1 MARTG
6 QILSDEELYL
16 RLRQVITDMPDLKVD
31 RISPDLA
38 RWFGEASF
46 LVEEC
51 GDAPDMIALRT
62 QIDSFGTMLSRA
74 YDAIPIIL
82 YRALARAEARAPSS
96 AHGTFIAAGKPF
108 DALAA
113 VSKLFSEAQAD
124 VLIVDAYADANLLDT
139 FLVAVPERVPIR
151 VLADAKALKPT
162 LKPAVEAWKKQFGP
176 ARPLEARKAPKG
188 SLHDR
193 LILIDRTDVW
203 LLGQSFN
210 QLATR
215 SNTYLSKADPE
226 LARMKIDA
234 YDQIW
239 GASAPIS

>member
-1 MARTG
+1 MARIG
-6 QILSDEELYL
+6 QTLSDEELYL
-16 RLRQVITDMPDLKVD
+16 RLKQVIADMPDLEVD

-51 GDAPDMIALRT
+51 GDIPDTAELRT
-62 QIDSFGTMLSRA
+62 QIGSFGTMLSRA
-74 YDAIPIIL
+74 CDAIPVIL

-96 AHGTFIAAGKPF
+96 VHGTFIAAGKPF

-113 VSKLFSEAQAD
+113 VSKLLREAQAD
-124 VLIVDAYADANLLDT
+124 VLIVDAYAGANLLDT
-139 FLVAVPERVPIR
+139 FLVAVPERVPTR
-151 VLADAKALKPT
+151 VLTDAKALKPT
-162 LKPAVEAWKKQFGP
+162 FKPAVEAWGKQFGP
-176 ARPLEARKAPKG
+176 ARPLQARKAPKG

-226 LARMKIDA
+226 LTRMKIDA

-239 GASAPIS
+239 DASTPL